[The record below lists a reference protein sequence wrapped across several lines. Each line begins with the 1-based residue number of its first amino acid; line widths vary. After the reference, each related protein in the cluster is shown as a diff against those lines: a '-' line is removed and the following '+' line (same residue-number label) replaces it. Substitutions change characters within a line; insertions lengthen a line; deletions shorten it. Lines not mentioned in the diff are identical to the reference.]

1 MVTYVLTR
9 RKPGMGKKRRG
20 IVQVDVIKEA
30 LAGKNEYNK
39 EVGKVLKQEKSA
51 GSKSSKRKNNKSKE
65 RQLGQERGYAKHLLT
80 NKNRNGPEVLSMPR
94 ANEPVKKETVID
106 TNTDAILLNLET
118 RHFNTPTQINAS
130 GQNDGN
136 CANKQVGS
144 QANKP
149 RWNGSSK
156 VVNGLD
162 GPIKPLPGSK
172 KNFEHVKSK
181 IDNRITVP
189 LTDAIRQPTLKTQ
202 VMDFKADY
210 SHIKSRVDHRINT
223 SYDRNIRPETGFP
236 QLIKGE

>member
-1 MVTYVLTR
+1 M
-9 RKPGMGKKRRG
+9 
-20 IVQVDVIKEA
+20 I
-30 LAGKNEYNK
+30 
-39 EVGKVLKQEKSA
+39 
-51 GSKSSKRKNNKSKE
+51 
-65 RQLGQERGYAKHLLT
+65 H
-80 NKNRNGPEVLSMPR
+80 
-94 ANEPVKKETVID
+94 
-106 TNTDAILLNLET
+106 NTT
-118 RHFNTPTQINAS
+118 TPAQ
-130 GQNDGN
+130 
-136 CANKQVGS
+136 KVGS

-156 VVNGLD
+156 VVNGPD